1 MDDFSVARMILSGI
15 PLDESCLQHRL
26 SILMK
31 EEKKSLKG
39 GKLHVPE
46 CYYLMGTVD
55 PTGLLESDEVC
66 VILYVYLLDIFQFR
80 IYSTTILSV
89 YEKKLYLL
97 VKKKIN

>member
-1 MDDFSVARMILSGI
+1 MARMILSGI
-15 PLDESCLQHRL
+15 PLDESYLQHRL

-66 VILYVYLLDIFQFR
+66 VILYVYLLDVFQFR
-80 IYSTTILSV
+80 IYSKTILSV
-89 YEKKLYLL
+89 YEKKKLYLL
-97 VKKKIN
+97 VKKIN